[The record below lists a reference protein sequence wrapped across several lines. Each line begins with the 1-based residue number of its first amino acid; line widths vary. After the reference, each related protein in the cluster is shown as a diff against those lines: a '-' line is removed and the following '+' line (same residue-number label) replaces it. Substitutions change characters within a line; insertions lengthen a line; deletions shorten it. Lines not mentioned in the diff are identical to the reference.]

1 MSASD
6 HALDVNQANF
16 DAEVMQASMRQPVLI
31 DFWADWCAPCKQL
44 KPVLEKLAAE
54 YNGAFRLARVDADQ
68 EMALTGMFG
77 IRSLP
82 TVVLIKDG
90 QPLDGFMGA
99 HPERNVREFLQRN
112 GIRPQPG
119 SAGVEDAAAA
129 ADTPVVKALES
140 PGAALARAQSA
151 VAAQPDNDG
160 LKLDLALA
168 QMRAGQAEAAATTL
182 DALPANLA
190 SDTRAQRLRGEL
202 ELARALA
209 GAPDRAALEQRIAAS
224 AKDYAARDLLA
235 VRQLLGGHAQSA
247 LEGWLALLR
256 DAREWE
262 GGLAKKRLLAAFA
275 LLDDADLVGQARRRM
290 SSLLF

>member
-16 DAEVMQASMRQPVLI
+16 DAEVMQASTRQPVLI

-54 YNGAFRLARVDADQ
+54 YNGAFRLARIDADQ

-99 HPERNVREFLQRN
+99 HPESSVREFLQRN
-112 GIRPQPG
+112 GIRPRPG
-119 SAGVEDAAAA
+119 GEQDVAEEAPAVA
-129 ADTPVVKALES
+129 VQES
-140 PGAALARAQSA
+140 PGEALARTQSA
-151 VAAQPDNDG
+151 VAAQPDNDA

-168 QMRAGQAEAAATTL
+168 QMRAGQTEAAAATL

-190 SDTRAQRLRGEL
+190 SDARAQRLRGEL

-209 GAPDRAALEQRIAAS
+209 SAPDRPALERRVAAS

-235 VRQLLGGHAQSA
+235 VHQLLGGHAQSA
-247 LEGWLALLR
+247 LDGWLALLR